1 MGRNCNSCPR
11 RLWDG
16 TVTAVLGG
24 CVGWNCNSCPMRLW
38 DGTLTAVLGGC
49 RMELLI
55 YIAKACSGGHIC
67 IMYIDPGG
75 VVG

>member
-1 MGRNCNSCPR
+1 MSYE
-11 RLWDG
+11 
-16 TVTAVLGG
+16 VL
-24 CVGWNCNSCPMRLW
+24 GWNCNTCPMRLW

-67 IMYIDPGG
+67 IMYILYSP
-75 VVG
+75 VLSLKKFFFSPKNVNYIITFLI